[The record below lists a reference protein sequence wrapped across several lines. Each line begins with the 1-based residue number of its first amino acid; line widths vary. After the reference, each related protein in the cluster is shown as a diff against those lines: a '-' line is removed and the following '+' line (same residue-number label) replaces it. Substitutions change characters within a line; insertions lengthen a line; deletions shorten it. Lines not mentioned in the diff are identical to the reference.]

1 MTVEDLLLI
10 IGDGH
15 QVRVKNE
22 QGKSVG
28 YRAGCLPMDYFSKK
42 IVEAHILGD
51 SDYLEMHDEDSPERL
66 GEEIIIE
73 LILKK

>member
-22 QGKSVG
+22 QGKNVTYS
-28 YRAGCLPMDYFSKK
+28 AGCLPVNYFSKR

-51 SDYLEMHDEDSPERL
+51 SNYLAMYDEDSPERL

-73 LILKK
+73 LVLKK

>member
-10 IGDGH
+10 IGDEH

-22 QGKSVG
+22 QGKNVTYS
-28 YRAGCLPMDYFSKK
+28 AGCLPTNYFNKS
-42 IVEAHILGD
+42 IVEAHILGN
-51 SDYLEMHDEDSPERL
+51 SDYLEMYDEDSPERL

-73 LILKK
+73 LILK

>member
-1 MTVEDLLLI
+1 MKVEDLLLI

-22 QGKSVG
+22 QGKKVT
-28 YRAGCLPMDYFSKK
+28 YNAGCLPEHYFSKI

-51 SDYLEMHDEDSPERL
+51 LDYLEMYDEDSPERL